1 MTNGKIIKGI
11 GGFYYVETAEGV
23 FECKARGLFRKSKIT
38 PLVGDNVKI
47 SINNNSENTIEEIE
61 NRKNSLV
68 RPPLAN
74 IDLLFILSSFKDPE
88 VNTFNID
95 KLTAIAENCD
105 IEPVIIFTKSDLAY
119 EESCKKYID
128 IYKKAGYKCFSVSNE
143 NGIGINNIKELISGK
158 ICAFT
163 GNSGVG
169 KSTLLNSLEPSLL
182 LETGETSKKLGRGRH
197 TTRHCELYKI
207 CDGYVADTPGF
218 SSIDFEKCNS
228 IEKEDLA
235 YCFKEF
241 REYLGNCR
249 FNSCSHCSD
258 LGCAVNEAVKC
269 GKISDSRH
277 QSYIALYNQIKDI
290 KKWEK

>member
-1 MTNGKIIKGI
+1 MINGKIIKGI

-23 FECKARGLFRKSKIT
+23 FECKARGLFRKNKIT

-47 SINNNSENTIEEIE
+47 SINSNSDNTIEEIE
-61 NRKNSLV
+61 NRKNFLV

-74 IDLLFILSSFKDPE
+74 IDLLFILSSFKDPDI
-88 VNTFNID
+88 NTFNID
-95 KLTAIAENCD
+95 KLTVIAENCG
-105 IEPVIIFTKSDLAY
+105 IEPVIVFTKYDLADD
-119 EESCKKYID
+119 SSKKYTD

-143 NGIGINNIKELISGK
+143 NGIGIDNIKRLISGK

-169 KSTLLNSLEPSLL
+169 KSTLLNSLEPSLSV
-182 LETGETSKKLGRGRH
+182 ETGETSKKLGRGRH
-197 TTRHCELYKI
+197 TTRCCELYKI
-207 CDGYVADTPGF
+207 CGGYIADTPGF

-228 IEKEDLA
+228 VEKEELA
-235 YCFKEF
+235 YCFREF
-241 REYLGNCR
+241 REYLGNCK

-258 LGCAVNEAVKC
+258 FGCAVNEAVKS

-277 QSYIALYNQIKDI
+277 QSYVSLYNQIKDI